1 MQLLVYIMKK
11 TELLPQVLAGFMR
24 EGITG
29 TTVLDS
35 QGALQLIHQKGV
47 EDPPIFGSLR
57 SFLNPQGN
65 AEKMILVVLED
76 ALCEKAFQVIRE
88 TVDIEK
94 PDTGIFFTL
103 PVSHVEGLAK
113 QN

>member
-11 TELLPQVLAGFMR
+11 TERLPQVLAGFMR
-24 EGITG
+24 EGISG

-35 QGALQLIHQKGV
+35 QGALQLIHQNGV
-47 EDPPIFGSLR
+47 DDPPIFGSLR
-57 SFLNPQGN
+57 RFLNPQGA

-76 ALCEKAFQVIRE
+76 DMVKKAAQVIRE

-103 PVSHVEGLAK
+103 PVTHVEGLSR
-113 QN
+113 